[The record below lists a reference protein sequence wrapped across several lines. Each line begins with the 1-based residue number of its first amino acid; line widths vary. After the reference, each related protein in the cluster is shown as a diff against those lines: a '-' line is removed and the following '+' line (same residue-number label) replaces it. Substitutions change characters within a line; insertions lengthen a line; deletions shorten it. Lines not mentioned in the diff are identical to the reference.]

1 MDSGSKDSTVSVF
14 PQDGRQGSPRRT
26 PANLEAEQALLGALL
41 VNNDAV
47 DRVSEFLKPEHFYHP
62 VHGRVFEACV
72 KFREQHRIAEPRSL
86 RDFFEGDPDLE
97 AVGGPR
103 YLYDLAGA
111 AVSVINA
118 ADYGR
123 IIHDLHLR
131 RQLIGLGESVV
142 EEAYDYDLESA
153 AADQIHEAEEKLYK
167 LATEGDF
174 RSGFR
179 PFSDVLK
186 VAIDAASQAL
196 NRDTRLTGVT
206 TGLVDMDQTLGGLQP
221 SDLLILAGRP
231 SMGKTALATNMAFNA
246 AKAHMNSDGKEGA
259 VVAFFSLEMSAEQL
273 ATRILSEESEI
284 ASEKIRK
291 GEMRRSDFPRLTEA
305 AQTLQRV
312 PLFVDD
318 TAGLTITQL
327 RTRALRLKRQHDLG
341 LVVVDYLQLMRP
353 SGTSRMDNRVQ
364 EISEVTRGLKMVAK
378 DLNVPVLALSQLS
391 RAVEQREDKRPQLA
405 DLRESG
411 SIEQDADVVMFV
423 FREAYYVSKR
433 EPAEGTPEHDA
444 WQAEMDKVHNL
455 AEVIVAKQRH
465 GPTRTVR
472 LHFEGMFTRFSNL
485 EQRHDVEGLD

>member
-1 MDSGSKDSTVSVF
+1 MESHSKDNTVSVF
-14 PQDGRQGSPRRT
+14 PTDGLPTPTRRT

-47 DRVSEFLKPEHFYHP
+47 DRVSEFLRPEHFYHP

-72 KFREQHRIAEPRSL
+72 RFREQHRIAEPRSL
-86 RDFFEGDPDLE
+86 RDYFEGDPDLE
-97 AVGGPR
+97 AVGGAR

-111 AVSVINA
+111 AVSVVNT

-123 IIHDLHLR
+123 IVHDLHLR

-142 EEAYDYDLESA
+142 EGAYDHALDST
-153 AADQIHEAEEKLYK
+153 AADQIHETEEKLYK

-179 PFSDVLK
+179 PFADVLGE
-186 VAIDAASQAL
+186 AIDAASKAL
-196 NRDTRLTGVT
+196 NRDTHLTGVT
-206 TGLVDMDQTLGGLQP
+206 TGLVDMDQTLGGLQR

-231 SMGKTALATNMAFNA
+231 SMGKSALATNMAFSA
-246 AKAHMNSDGKEGA
+246 AKAYLQSEGKEGA
-259 VVAFFSLEMSAEQL
+259 VAALFSLEMSAEQL
-273 ATRILSEESEI
+273 ATRILSDEAEI
-284 ASEKIRK
+284 PSEKIRK
-291 GEMRRSDFPRLTEA
+291 GEMRRADFPRLTEA

-341 LVVVDYLQLMRP
+341 LIVVDYLQLMRP
-353 SGTSRMDNRVQ
+353 SGTSRSDNRVQ
-364 EISEVTRGLKMVAK
+364 EISEITRGLKMIAK
-378 DLNVPVLALSQLS
+378 DLDVPVLALSQLS

-433 EPAEGTPEHDA
+433 EPAEGTPDHDA
-444 WQAEMDKVHNL
+444 WQAEMDRVHNL

-465 GPTRTVR
+465 GPTKTVR
-472 LHFEGMFTRFSNL
+472 LHFEGMYTRFSNL
-485 EQRHDVEGLD
+485 EQRYHTEPLD